1 MRFAFFNTLQM
12 DNLIDEQ
19 YFWGNLTIPNLTQKR
34 IGVAQMQTQANVN
47 DDIQR
52 YIKRYQK
59 QYLEMML
66 GNTLAST
73 ITAEKALSILV
84 DTDLM
89 LSPLANYVFFYWMR
103 DNASANTPTGEKK
116 MNVQNAINIS
126 SSGRIS
132 RAWNEMVD
140 MNGAAQYAMSLDSEI
155 DYDTVIDEIDT
166 TSDLFN
172 YITDFGV

>member
-1 MRFAFFNTLQM
+1 ME
-12 DNLIDEQ
+12 NLIDEQ

-47 DDIQR
+47 DDISK
-52 YIKRYQK
+52 YIKIYQK
-59 QYLEMML
+59 KYLEMML
-66 GNTLAST
+66 GKTLAES
-73 ITAEKALSILV
+73 ITVEKAKEIFV
-84 DTDLM
+84 DSDLL
-89 LSPLANYVFFYWMR
+89 LSPLANYIFFHWMR

-116 MNVQNAINIS
+116 MSVANAINIS

-140 MNGAAQYAMSLDSEI
+140 MNGAAQYVLSLDETI
-155 DYDTVIDEIDT
+155 DYDLVIDEIDT

-172 YITDFGV
+172 YINEFGI